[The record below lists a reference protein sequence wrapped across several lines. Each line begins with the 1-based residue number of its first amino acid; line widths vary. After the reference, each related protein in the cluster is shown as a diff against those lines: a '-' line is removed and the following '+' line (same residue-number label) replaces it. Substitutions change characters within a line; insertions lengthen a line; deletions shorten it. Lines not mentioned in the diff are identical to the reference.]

1 MAFEITGV
9 LHKKFD
15 TEEKSSSFKVRNF
28 VITHKDGEYEQFI
41 QFQLTQDKC
50 ALIDKY
56 EEGSE
61 IKVHFNLRGR
71 EWQGKYFTNLSAWRI
86 EGDSSAGVE
95 NAPVDPFPSV
105 EDTPLS
111 SEDEN
116 DDLPF

>member
-1 MAFEITGV
+1 MAFEIIGV

-28 VITHKDGEYEQFI
+28 VIKHKDGEYEQFI

-61 IKVHFNLRGR
+61 INVHFNLRGR

-86 EGDSSAGVE
+86 EGDNSASAE
-95 NAPVDPFPSV
+95 DAPVDPFPSV
-105 EDTPLS
+105 EDVPLS